1 VLSAADEIA
10 NLIYRYDEHVD
21 RGRFAEAAALFA
33 DAVVEYP
40 TRNVTATGAHDLEAF
55 LRRSDRVY
63 DDGTPRTLRYR
74 TNVSVEVDD
83 TAGTAS
89 AFSFL
94 TMVQAAPGFPLQIIL
109 AGATHDG
116 FVLADGRWRFVAR
129 RVDVRLTGDLSAHT
143 PEATP

>member
-1 VLSAADEIA
+1 MLSAADEIA

-40 TRNVTATGAHDLEAF
+40 TRNVTVTGTHELEAF

-74 TNVSVEVDD
+74 TNVSVAVDD
-83 TAGTAS
+83 TAGTAT
-89 AFSFL
+89 AFSFF

-116 FVLADGRWRFVAR
+116 FVLTDGGWHFVDR